1 MLYKHYSSTIGLLI
15 DMWFT
20 REAFVEARE
29 RGGLPYDAVWSSS
42 GVQGPDTGLCTYVKT
57 AYKKGAVLQRVPA
70 DYIAEHDLRDV
81 EVVTAIFISEDEV
94 IYGRSRCKAV
104 SYHQD
109 PYPRD
114 VARLTATNA
123 AVSKLRKY
131 FSQGPP
137 SYSREELRQMVSRLK
152 SVDEDLTVL
161 NERG

>member
-1 MLYKHYSSTIGLLI
+1 
-15 DMWFT
+15 MWFT

-57 AYKKGAVLQRVPA
+57 AYKKGAVLQRVPV
-70 DYIAEHDLRDV
+70 DYIAEHDLRDA
-81 EVVTAIFISEDEV
+81 EVVTAISISGDEV
-94 IYGRSRCKAV
+94 IHGRSRCMTV

-114 VARLTATNA
+114 IARLTATNA
-123 AVSKLRKY
+123 AVSKFRKY
-131 FSQGPP
+131 FSQGSP

-161 NERG
+161 NERE